1 MTALF
6 NDKLVVTQLDENNL
20 FGSSLETAGAG
31 AELAVAAAGTTSC
44 SSTCTCTSCTSCAT
58 P

>member
-6 NDKLVVTQLDENNL
+6 NDKLVVTQVDENNL
-20 FGSSLETAGAG
+20 FGSSLEMEDA
-31 AELAVAAAGTTSC
+31 LAIDAAAAGTCSC
-44 SSTCTCTSCTSCAT
+44 SSTCTCTSCTSCAV

>member
-6 NDKLVVTQLDENNL
+6 NDKLVISQVDENHL
-20 FGSSLETAGAG
+20 FGSSLEAGDAG
-31 AELAVAAAGTTSC
+31 AELAVAAAGTCSC
-44 SSTCTCTSCTSCAT
+44 SSTCTCTSCTSCSV

>member
-6 NDKLVVTQLDENNL
+6 NDKLVVTQVDENHL
-20 FGSSLETAGAG
+20 FGSSLEAGAG
-31 AELAVAAAGTTSC
+31 AELAVAAAGTCSC
-44 SSTCTCTSCTSCAT
+44 SSTCTCTSCTSCSV